1 MSLAA
6 ILGPI
11 IARTAADVIA
21 KKVGQKASPAVA
33 DDIAKAVLEQVKADP
48 VMKNEMNEEPW
59 YQSGVIAGLAG
70 GVAGQAIV
78 MTPLGDAL
86 EVLAPSVVWLINL
99 FGVGLPSPEPG
110 AVKTYI
116 GALVTVGGIAY
127 AGYRRLASGLKP
139 LFSR

>member
-21 KKVGQKASPAVA
+21 KKVGAAKAVPPAVA

-48 VMKNEMNEEPW
+48 VMKNEMNDEAP
-59 YQSGVIAGLAG
+59 YQSRVVVGNVTGV
-70 GVAGQAIV
+70 
-78 MTPLGDAL
+78 
-86 EVLAPSVVWLINL
+86 
-99 FGVGLPSPEPG
+99 
-110 AVKTYI
+110 I
-116 GALVTVGGIAY
+116 GALATVAPIA
-127 AGYRRLASGLKP
+127 AKWLGYDIEPDRIVEVLSAVMVLWGFGYSLYGRLASGLKP

>member
-21 KKVGQKASPAVA
+21 KKLGSQKAPPAVA

-48 VMKNEMNEEPW
+48 VMKNEMNEEKP
-59 YQSGVIAGLAG
+59 YQSR
-70 GVAGQAIV
+70 VA
-78 MTPLGDAL
+78 L
-86 EVLAPSVVWLINL
+86 
-99 FGVGLPSPEPG
+99 G
-110 AVKTYI
+110 AVVA
-116 GALVTVGGIAY
+116 ALGVVVPVVGKVFGWTITGDQIVEFGSAVITLGG
-127 AGYRRLASGLKP
+127 AGYALYGRFASGLKP